1 MYSFIEIERLFQDC
15 RSFQEVRQ
23 ARQAFATIHQDG
35 DLSNTKLFFVR
46 KQQRLRLRELEQ
58 SINKIKINKDE

>member
-15 RSFQEVRQ
+15 RSFQEIRQ

-46 KQQRLRLRELEQ
+46 KQQRLRLRDLEK
-58 SINKIKINKDE
+58 SINKIKKNQHE

>member
-46 KQQRLRLRELEQ
+46 KQQRIRLLELEK
-58 SINKIKINKDE
+58 SINKINKHE

>member
-1 MYSFIEIERLFQDC
+1 MYSFIEIERLFKDC

-35 DLSNTKLFFVR
+35 DLSSTKLFFVR
-46 KQQRLRLRELEQ
+46 KQQRIRLQELEK
-58 SINKIKINKDE
+58 SINKINKHE